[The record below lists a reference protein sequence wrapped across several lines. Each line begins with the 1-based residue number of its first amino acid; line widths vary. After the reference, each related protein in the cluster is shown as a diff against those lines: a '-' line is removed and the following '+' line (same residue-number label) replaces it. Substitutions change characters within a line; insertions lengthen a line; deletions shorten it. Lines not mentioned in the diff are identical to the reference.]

1 MNKNLNLILSI
12 FALAIVFIFSSC
24 DIDDEGSGFADAT
37 YGNSPEG
44 FISANLCRD
53 NQGHYFQCLYLRNGT
68 FSYPIFHFPQET
80 LDTTSYTYLKTGD
93 SSAILK
99 TFFIVSNP
107 MFHNKY
113 IYDDVYELIFSTD
126 TTGVYK
132 MKHKIIEVEDGVDT
146 NYFTPREY
154 NGTFLFKVL
163 Q

>member
-99 TFFIVSNP
+99 TFFIVSDP
-107 MFHNKY
+107 LFHSKRVYN
-113 IYDDVYELIFSTD
+113 DVYELIFSTD
-126 TTGVYK
+126 TSGVYTMTNK
-132 MKHKIIEVEDGVDT
+132 RIVFHDDDSDT
-146 NYFTPREY
+146 NYYQNEY
-154 NGTFLFKVL
+154 HGTFLFKIL